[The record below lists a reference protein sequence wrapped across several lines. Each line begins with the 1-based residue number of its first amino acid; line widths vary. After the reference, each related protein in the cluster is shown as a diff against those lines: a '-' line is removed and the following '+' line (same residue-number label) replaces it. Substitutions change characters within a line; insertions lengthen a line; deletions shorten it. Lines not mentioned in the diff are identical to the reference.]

1 MSTKTYILV
10 YEGSPLDYAEYRH
23 TALHFVFPRGLTT
36 TMHVVGTQGLFQ
48 FEEDIDQ
55 DPCEGGNLVKTITVG
70 PLTGSIS
77 AAALKKAVSATP
89 VKNGRNDLEWNCQ
102 NWVGDALA
110 GLVEIGYLSE
120 VQRTGAIDQMLDA
133 CLEAKDE

>member
-1 MSTKTYILV
+1 MSTKVYILV

-23 TALHFVFPRGLTT
+23 TALHFMFPRGLTT
-36 TMHVVGTQGLFQ
+36 TLHVVGTQGLFQ

-55 DPCEGGNLVKTITVG
+55 DPHEGGKLVHTIAVG
-70 PLTGSIS
+70 ELISSIN
-77 AAALKKAVSATP
+77 AAALKKVVSATP
-89 VKNGRNDLEWNCQ
+89 IKNGRDDLEWNCQ

-110 GLVEIGYLSE
+110 GLVERGYLSE
-120 VQRTGAIDQMLDA
+120 PQRATAIDKMLDA